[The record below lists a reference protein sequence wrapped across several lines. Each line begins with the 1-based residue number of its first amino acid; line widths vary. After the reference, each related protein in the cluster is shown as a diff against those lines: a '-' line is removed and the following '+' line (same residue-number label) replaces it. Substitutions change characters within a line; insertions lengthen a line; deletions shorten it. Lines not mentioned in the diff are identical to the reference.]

1 MSDSYKTVA
10 EESADEFV
18 EQRSRFIGY
27 VCPVR
32 SEEEASAFISKI
44 KKQHWDARH
53 NVYAY
58 VLREGSVQRSS
69 DDGEPHGTAGVPVL
83 EVMLKSG
90 VTDAV
95 IVVTRYFGGILL
107 GAGGLVRAYTRGA
120 KIAVE
125 AGGIITMKSCNICEL
140 ICSYNQYG
148 KLSGLIPSCG
158 GTADDTQFGEN
169 VSICFHIAPEDMG
182 NFSKQL
188 ADATGGTVEAEVIGE
203 DFFGIKN

>member
-107 GAGGLVRAYTRGA
+107 GAGGLARAYTRA
-120 KIAVE
+120 ARIALE
-125 AGGIITMKSCNICEL
+125 AGGIITMCECGIYRL
-140 ICSYNQYG
+140 GCDYNQYG
-148 KLSGLIPSCG
+148 RLSGLIPQCG
-158 GTADDTQFGEN
+158 GTIDDTDFGSGVE
-169 VSICFHIAPEDMG
+169 ITFHMADEDYSG
-182 NFSKQL
+182 FCRQL
-188 ADATGGTVEAEVIGE
+188 ADMTCGSVEPEINGRKYFE
-203 DFFGIKN
+203 M